1 MMDGCGASP
10 QRHSLSTLSTTYTT
24 TYLVDKFLQTRA
36 PTRSFAILVA
46 AYFDRRRRLGGGQY
60 ECHCWSAVVGWQGRQ
75 KSRHESQESEEGE
88 NNRTTTCW
96 HDKEFSFPRL
106 STTTLFAKRY
116 AMSMYAIIEKYGIE
130 DGGTACSR
138 YGGGGSTVT
147 GKDMEKI
154 SSSVS
159 VREEKSEALVLVR
172 HLAMVRGAS
181 FC

>member
-1 MMDGCGASP
+1 
-10 QRHSLSTLSTTYTT
+10 
-24 TYLVDKFLQTRA
+24 
-36 PTRSFAILVA
+36 
-46 AYFDRRRRLGGGQY
+46 
-60 ECHCWSAVVGWQGRQ
+60 
-75 KSRHESQESEEGE
+75 
-88 NNRTTTCW
+88 
-96 HDKEFSFPRL
+96 
-106 STTTLFAKRY
+106 
-116 AMSMYAIIEKYGIE
+116 MYAIIEKYGIE

-172 HLAMVRGAS
+172 HLAMVRGTS